1 MLIVTVAMIEMKMMM
16 VLMVMVMVMK
26 MKMLMNKTGGIERNY
41 GIRRQVSRLSD
52 LAPMH
57 CNGR

>member
-16 VLMVMVMVMK
+16 VLMVMVMK

>member
-16 VLMVMVMVMK
+16 VLMVMVMK

-57 CNGR
+57 